1 MGIIV
6 KSNAAVKVRGGR
18 SLKRRLADNWQLYLL
33 LIIPILVTVIY
44 KIWLDVWHR
53 TDFENA
59 ASEQEALWIKDGGPD
74 DKAWEKYLKTL
85 DRCGMNELLEVYQAA
100 YDRYAAAQ

>member
-1 MGIIV
+1 M
-6 KSNAAVKVRGGR
+6 RGGR

-44 KIWLDVWHR
+44 KYGSMYGI
-53 TDFENA
+53 DFENA
-59 ASEQEALWIKDGGPD
+59 VSEQEALWIKDGGPD
-74 DKAWEKYLKTL
+74 DKAWEKHLKTL

>member
-1 MGIIV
+1 M
-6 KSNAAVKVRGGR
+6 AAIPAVDYSDSCDGH
-18 SLKRRLADNWQLYLL
+18 LL
-33 LIIPILVTVIY
+33 
-44 KIWLDVWHR
+44 IWLDVWHR

-59 ASEQEALWIKDGGPD
+59 VSEQEALWIKDGGPD

-85 DRCGMNELLEVYQAA
+85 DHCGMNELLEVYQAA

>member
-1 MGIIV
+1 M
-6 KSNAAVKVRGGR
+6 RGGR

-59 ASEQEALWIKDGGPD
+59 VFEQEALWIKDGGPD
-74 DKAWEKYLKTL
+74 DKAWEKHLKTL
-85 DRCGMNELLEVYQAA
+85 DHCGMNELLEVYQAA
-100 YDRYAAAQ
+100 CDRYAAAQ

>member
-33 LIIPILVTVIY
+33 LIIPILVMVIY
-44 KIWLDVWHR
+44 KYGSMYGIAPILR
-53 TDFENA
+53 TLF
-59 ASEQEALWIKDGGPD
+59 ASRKHSGSRTAVRMIRLGKN
-74 DKAWEKYLKTL
+74 T
-85 DRCGMNELLEVYQAA
+85 
-100 YDRYAAAQ
+100 